1 MSTDARLI
9 LAVQRATRK
18 LSSTGNFNLLMQD
31 VLAICV
37 EAVGASGGTIYL
49 HDPAASRLRFQHVLP
64 EGVRDK
70 LPMLDMADDYG
81 MAGSAFQNRATV
93 LRTFPEK
100 PPSEWTDFEKSTG
113 VQLRTMIATPL
124 MIEGEPPIGVVQL
137 INKVDGIFTESDAYV
152 LDIVSSVS
160 TMAYLNFQLTEESTR
175 ASTLL
180 GMGKVGHDIGNLA
193 AALFANVNFCELAM
207 EGFHAHLRKQA
218 VDPQINHYLDLIEP
232 TFDDLKFSVER
243 IVGYSRLIS
252 DMSAGRPLRPTKRL
266 ASMSGP
272 VLSSAAYLE
281 TEARS
286 NHVALRYDI
295 DETAPTTMFD
305 ELYVFRIVQNLV
317 GNAIKAVKEILTDE
331 QLAQVRHD
339 LDDETGFSEVWV
351 RYKFDGSHHLIEVS
365 DCGAGMTQQ
374 TIRKILSGNAKSEWD
389 KQGGSGWGT
398 KIVLELAATHDG
410 EVSIDSTLG
419 EGTTFRILMPHAPG
433 C

>member
-1 MSTDARLI
+1 MANDARLI
-9 LAVQRATRK
+9 QAVQRATRK
-18 LSSTGNFNLLMQD
+18 LSSSGNFNLLMQD
-31 VLAICV
+31 VLGICV

-49 HDPAASRLRFQHVLP
+49 HDQMASRLRFQHVLP
-64 EGVRDK
+64 ESVRDK
-70 LPMLDMADDYG
+70 LPMRDIPDDYG

-93 LRTFPEK
+93 IRLLPEK
-100 PPSEWTDFEKSTG
+100 PAEEWTDFEKSTG
-113 VQLRTMIATPL
+113 VQIRSMLATPL
-124 MIEGEPPIGVVQL
+124 MIEGETPIGVVQL
-137 INKVDGIFTESDAYV
+137 INKVDGPFSESDAYV
-152 LDIVSSVS
+152 LDIVGSVS

-193 AALFANVNFCELAM
+193 AALFANVNFCEMAM
-207 EGFHAHLRKQA
+207 DGFHSHLRKQE
-218 VDPQINHYLDLIEP
+218 VDPQIDHYLDLIEP
-232 TFDDLKFSVER
+232 TFGDLKASVER

-252 DMSAGRPLRPTKRL
+252 DMSAGRPLRPNKKMG
-266 ASMSGP
+266 SMAPAIEGA
-272 VLSSAAYLE
+272 AAYLE

-295 DETAPTTMFD
+295 AKDAPNMLYD
-305 ELYVFRIVQNLV
+305 ELYIFRIVQNLV
-317 GNAIKAVKEILTDE
+317 GNAIKAVKETLSDE
-331 QLAQVRHD
+331 ELSRVPGD

-351 RYKFDGSHHLIEVS
+351 RYGFDGENHQIEVE

-389 KQGGSGWGT
+389 KHGGSGWGT

-410 EVSIDSTLG
+410 VVSIDSELG
-419 EGTTFRILMPHAPG
+419 KGTTFRIAMPHAT